1 MLWGI
6 PYLQRRHSINT
17 QIVVL
22 DSSIG
27 SSMMVKEG
35 KTISKVSANSS
46 NGIGS
51 DVITVPPSNWLVPLR
66 MVLYLFQ
73 NVLLPGWIISHSS
86 MAGTISALVKGSW
99 YCCVHT
105 SSLTLSSWPCHSW
118 TSCTVLQWPQRKAHW
133 HPEDRSSSLL
143 GCWCS
148 IDSLW
153 RMLMGVNMRVSNP
166 HSLFLSS

>member
-6 PYLQRRHSINT
+6 PYQQRKHSINT

-51 DVITVPPSNWLVPLR
+51 DVITMPPSNWLVPLR

-73 NVLLPGWIISHSS
+73 NVLLPGWIISHGRNYISLGERELILLCPHLIS
-86 MAGTISALVKGSW
+86 NPVIMAMSFMNLLHSTGVTTEKGSL
-99 YCCVHT
+99 T
-105 SSLTLSSWPCHSW
+105 SRRQVILSTW
-118 TSCTVLQWPQRKAHW
+118 
-133 HPEDRSSSLL
+133 LL
-143 GCWCS
+143 
-148 IDSLW
+148 
-153 RMLMGVNMRVSNP
+153 MLY
-166 HSLFLSS
+166 